1 MKYILKKIN
10 IICIFLFAHF
20 IAFAYTERNLLEKT
34 ADKQI
39 LKEFLLSDQ
48 SWVYFPN
55 YNNRS
60 AWNNLFGKTKEA
72 YIKAGNNCLNYN
84 WKVIKAT
91 DYMEF
96 EKSGNRAIMQNPY
109 WENIYTIMTLMMA
122 ELAEGKGRF
131 IPQLI
136 NGVFYACE
144 MSSWTLSAHLASEQL
159 SKRALPEYQD
169 VVIEHQSAE
178 TGALMS
184 WIYYFFHKEF
194 DKYNPEI
201 SKRLYHEIYKR
212 IINPFRE
219 IDRYWWMALNYE
231 PGWVVNNHNTWVNF
245 SVLQCLLLMEN
256 DKEKL
261 VNDIYKSITSIDKY
275 MNYVS
280 EDGGCEEG
288 PSYWKLGPGKLFEYL
303 DLLKVATQG
312 KVSIFDQAMIKRMGE
327 FVVRS
332 YVGNGYTVNFADAS
346 PLFDSEYILIYRYG
360 QAIKDSMMINFAAY
374 LDQKDK
380 RTEEEGKYVR
390 ISTDI
395 SNALHALIVKNEI
408 KKINPTLE
416 RIPYSW
422 YPETQ
427 FCFMTNENGF
437 FVATKG
443 GFNDE
448 SHNHNDIGTISVYLH
463 SIPILID
470 AGVEEYTRQTFGP
483 ERYSIWTMQSQYHNL
498 PTINGY
504 MQEYGREF
512 KAKNVSFDNKKMKFT
527 LDLSQA
533 YPKEAQIKK
542 WIRSC
547 TVEKK
552 DLIVRDE
559 FELKQTLVPNQIN
572 FLTWGEVN
580 ISKPGIINISTK
592 GENVS
597 IQYEAKKFN
606 VEIENKPI
614 NDSRLLPC
622 WGNMI
627 YRIILTSKNKNVK
640 DSYSYIIKPM

>member
-1 MKYILKKIN
+1 MIKSMKYILKKIN

-109 WENIYTIMTLMMA
+109 WENTYTIMTLMMA

-303 DLLKVATQG
+303 D
-312 KVSIFDQAMIKRMGE
+312 
-327 FVVRS
+327 
-332 YVGNGYTVNFADAS
+332 
-346 PLFDSEYILIYRYG
+346 
-360 QAIKDSMMINFAAY
+360 
-374 LDQKDK
+374 QKDK

-448 SHNHNDIGTISVYLH
+448 SHNHKDIGTISVYLH
-463 SIPILID
+463 SRPILID